1 MRGQL
6 RRDVR
11 REELTRTEEAAR
23 TEKDFDEL
31 TKEWDK
37 WDANRERK
45 ERYHEISLA
54 DAMFDWDIFY
64 KQMRREKDFINEFFM
79 CICQMHNLV
88 DDPDILRLI
97 GKATDKQKKVFFTR
111 VIVGCSTKIIAHC
124 HGMTDRNVRKLI
136 DLMLDNIRLE
146 LYDIFVERSEAG
158 TLLVYEHRRFLDTY
172 KDIYQRKKNHKE
184 EKAAKKA
191 DMAKKADTTKKANK
205 SEEN

>member
-11 REELTRTEEAAR
+11 REALTRTEEAAR

-88 DDPDILRLI
+88 DDPDISRLI

-111 VIVGCSTKIIAHC
+111 VIVGCSTIMIAHC

-172 KDIYQRKKNHKE
+172 KEIYQRKKNHKE